1 MGDIGEWVV
10 IVNCVEKCGAGKNDD
25 NIFEAVN
32 GNELRGCRFFVNRE
46 GLDLV
51 GPG

>member
-10 IVNCVEKCGAGKNDD
+10 IVNCVEKCVVDKNDD

-32 GNELRGCRFFVNRE
+32 GNELRGCWFFVNRE
-46 GLDLV
+46 GLDL
-51 GPG
+51 GGLG